1 LGFLYRKKL
10 AKLQA
15 VFSLLWQKTLARS
28 CGGAEI
34 QSSSSAPF
42 TVIGIYARYSYFIF
56 QDYLSLLDLRRLSDG
71 AKTPNLKTLEV

>member
-34 QSSSSAPF
+34 QSSAPF

-56 QDYLSLLDLRRLSDG
+56 QDYLSLLDPRRLSEG
-71 AKTPNLKTLEV
+71 AKAPNLKTLEV